1 MSRSTATGAQ
11 SPSTIHLR
19 VADDQTT
26 SVVEVLRTRVLR
38 GLHAGTLAFGD
49 RLPSTRDLTSEFGVD
64 HRLIL
69 AAYKQL
75 AAEGLVEVRERG
87 GVYVSGAHVSTTGV
101 GMLPVKWFAD
111 VFADAFAREIPAPE
125 LSEWFRRSLETL
137 RLRAAVI
144 SSTADQ
150 VTGLARELHDDFG
163 LVAEGVVAD
172 TLADPDLH
180 SAALR
185 RADVIIATSGHTDIA
200 QKLGNELHK
209 PVIGIDVRPD
219 LAAGEWAM
227 LLRQPVWA
235 VVATPAFGEMLRT
248 FFKDVRGVE
257 NLHVLVYGK
266 DDLSTIPDGAPTYV
280 THRVREVLAPG
291 TIRGRILPA
300 ARTISVDSARSIFE
314 FIVRAN
320 MRALATIHET
330 QSTDIP
336 PRRA

>member
-1 MSRSTATGAQ
+1 
-11 SPSTIHLR
+11 
-19 VADDQTT
+19 
-26 SVVEVLRTRVLR
+26 
-38 GLHAGTLAFGD
+38 
-49 RLPSTRDLTSEFGVD
+49 LPSTRDLASEFSVD

-75 AAEGLVEVRERG
+75 AAEGLVDVRERG

-111 VFADAFAREIPAPE
+111 VFADAFARELPATE
-125 LSEWFRRSLETL
+125 LAEWFRRSLETL
-137 RLRAAVI
+137 RLRAVVI
-144 SSTADQ
+144 STTLDQ

-163 LVAEGVVAD
+163 LVAEGIVAD
-172 TLADPDLH
+172 SLKQPNLQSTAV
-180 SAALR
+180 R
-185 RADVIIATSGHTDIA
+185 RADVILATTGHA
-200 QKLGNELHK
+200 GVAEALGVGHRK
-209 PVIGIDVRPD
+209 PVIMIDVRPD

-235 VVATPAFGEMLRT
+235 VVATPAFSQMLRE

-257 NLHVLVYGK
+257 NLHVLVYGT
-266 DDLSTIPDGAPTYV
+266 DDLSTIPEGAPTYV
-280 THRVREVLAPG
+280 THRVRESLNPAS
-291 TIRGRILPA
+291 IRGRILPA

-320 MRALATIHET
+320 MRALASV
-330 QSTDIP
+330 QNSQANDIP